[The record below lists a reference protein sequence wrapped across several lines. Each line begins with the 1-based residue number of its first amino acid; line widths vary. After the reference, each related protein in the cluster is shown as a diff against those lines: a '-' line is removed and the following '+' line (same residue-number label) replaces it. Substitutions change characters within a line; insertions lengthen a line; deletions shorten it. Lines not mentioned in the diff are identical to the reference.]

1 MAFID
6 LDRLHLEVGEIA
18 LIHKEV
24 QGSDQVPQIRIDADI
39 IIKSGFQM
47 KHIVLIRR
55 CINVLDR
62 HFRIEIF
69 IKLGIA
75 LPVVIDRPLS

>member
-62 HFRIEIF
+62 HLGVEELIE
-69 IKLGIA
+69 LHVA
-75 LPVVIDRPLS
+75 LPIVIDSTFS